1 MSYIGVQKA
10 MFCPEVDQ
18 NSPVFGDVMR
28 VVERDEDGRE
38 INTFLPVDYEKIRK
52 DNGPVNMWSLENLLK
67 AGVDPSFPV
76 KTGLNSRVEGI
87 SELNSMESQVNA
99 LFESESQTPK
109 ED

>member
-10 MFCPEVDQ
+10 MFSPEVDQ

-38 INTFLPVDYEKIRK
+38 INTFPPVDYEKIRK
-52 DNGPVNMWSLENLLK
+52 DNGSVDLWALESLLK

-76 KTGLNSRVEGI
+76 KTGFNSRVEGI
-87 SELNSMESQVNA
+87 QDLDSMESQVDA
-99 LFESESQTPK
+99 LFESEPQNPK
-109 ED
+109 QD